1 MKRFLSLF
9 LCLILTVTTVACGQ
23 TDKNDSPNGAED
35 TSNGASGTQSTQG
48 DITPP
53 SVDLDFSGNDL
64 DASFDASEATDVVF
78 SENGIEIK
86 GQGAAAEGCRLLLTE
101 PGTYVLSGSCKDGK
115 ITVSVGENDKVK
127 LVLDGLDLICKD
139 GTALLVTEGDK
150 VFLTLADGSK
160 NKLADGASYTE
171 TVGETNVDGA
181 IFSRADLTVNGS
193 GTLSVSANNK
203 HGIVSKDDLVLA
215 GTGTLSVTSAGVAL
229 EGKDCVKIREMT
241 LDLTSGGDGI
251 RSTNT
256 EDSSRGYVYVESGTL
271 TIKSEGDGIQ
281 AETLLQIE
289 GGSLS
294 IVTGG
299 GSENAPIKQG
309 GDMMG
314 GFRPGGNFGYTES
327 TDTQPSRKGL
337 KCTSLVLVNGGEVS
351 VDAYDDGIHSDGD
364 VSIAGGKTTVASGDD
379 GIHGE
384 KILQVT
390 GGELTVKK
398 SYEGLEACEI
408 YIKDGKT
415 SVTASDDGLNA
426 SDGSGGMMGGGFP
439 GGMMG
444 GGSAAYLCISG
455 GYLLV
460 DAAGD
465 GLDSNGNFDMTG
477 GTVLVAGPTN
487 SGNGALDFGDGCT
500 GSVSG
505 GILIAVGASG
515 MAENFTNAQ
524 NQGSMLVGTG
534 TCQAGTGIAVC
545 DENGRVLA
553 SFTPNK
559 AYQCAVIT
567 APGIKQGETY
577 TVYAGADVANADENG
592 FAKESTLSGGTAVA
606 TVEMTSL
613 LYGSGMGGG
622 MGGGMRPG
630 GGGGM
635 RPGRK

>member
-1 MKRFLSLF
+1 MKRLLAFF
-9 LCLILTVTTVACGQ
+9 LCVAVMSAAVSCG
-23 TDKNDSPNGAED
+23 KK
-35 TSNGASGTQSTQG
+35 TSRELADENVETQG
-48 DITPP
+48 SSETESGKGGSISKPA
-53 SVDLDFSGNDL
+53 VDTDFSENDI
-64 DASFDASEATDVVF
+64 DASYDNSLATKVVF
-78 SENGIEIK
+78 SDSEVIVT
-86 GQGAAAEGCRLLLTE
+86 GQGTVVEECRLLVTE
-101 PGTYVLSGSCKDGK
+101 PGTYEILGSCKDGK

-127 LVLDGLDLICKD
+127 LVLNGLNLACKD
-139 GTALLVTEGDK
+139 GAALVVTEGEK
-150 VFLTLADGSK
+150 VFLSLANGSE
-160 NKLADGASYTE
+160 NKIADGASYTE

-215 GTGTLSVTSAGVAL
+215 GRGILSVTSAGVAL
-229 EGKDCVKIREMT
+229 EGKDCVKIRDMT

-256 EDSSRGYVYVESGTL
+256 EDSSRGYVYVESGTIE
-271 TIKSEGDGIQ
+271 IKSEGDGIQ

-289 GGSLS
+289 GSSLS

-299 GSENAPIKQG
+299 GSANAPVNQG

-327 TDTQPSRKGL
+327 TDTQPSQKGL
-337 KCTSLVLVNGGEVS
+337 KCTSLVLINGGEVS
-351 VDAYDDGIHSDGD
+351 IDAYDDGIHSDGD
-364 VSIAGGKTTVASGDD
+364 ISIAGGKTTVASGDD

-390 GGELTVKK
+390 DGELTVTK

-408 YIKDGKT
+408 YIKGGKT
-415 SVTASDDGLNA
+415 SITASDDGLNA

-465 GLDSNGNFDMTG
+465 GLDSNGNFDMMG

-500 GSVSG
+500 GNVSG

-524 NQGSMLVGTG
+524 NQGSMLVSTG
-534 TCQAGTGIAVC
+534 TRQAGTSIAVC

-567 APGIKQGETY
+567 APEIREGKTY
-577 TVYAGADVANADENG
+577 TVYTGAKTANADENG
-592 FAKESTLSGGTAVA
+592 FAQDGTLSGGTVVA

-622 MGGGMRPG
+622 MRPG

-635 RPGRK
+635 RPGKK